1 MPSFMLSNVMGPHV
15 NYLAKHTKL
24 GVLLY
29 LMDDGEQIP
38 YWFPKVSCSLKEIHD
53 RQTGFYGFEVTI
65 PDWLWNKRERAKP
78 MGCI

>member
-1 MPSFMLSNVMGPHV
+1 MPVFKLSNTVGPRV

-24 GVLLY
+24 GILLY

-38 YWFPKVSCSLKEIHD
+38 YWFPKNSCSLKKSSD
-53 RQTGFYGFEVTI
+53 ATFEVNV

-78 MGCI
+78 MGVPCR